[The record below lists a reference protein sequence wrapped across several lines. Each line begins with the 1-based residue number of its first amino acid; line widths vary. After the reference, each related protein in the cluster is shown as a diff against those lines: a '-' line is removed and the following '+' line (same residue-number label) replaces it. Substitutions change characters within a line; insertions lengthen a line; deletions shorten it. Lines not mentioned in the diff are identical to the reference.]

1 MESSQEHRLPHV
13 VAKCGADFG
22 DQHGEAAVRHE
33 SVRPELSVDV
43 ELGQCRRP
51 ALDKQCEKIERF
63 RRKVDWAGSVQQLPC
78 RGVDSECTES
88 DAQNDLRSGRGTKR
102 ILIPS

>member
-1 MESSQEHRLPHV
+1 MEGSQEHRLPHV
-13 VAKCGADFG
+13 VAKRAADFG

-33 SVRPELSVDV
+33 GARPELSVDV
-43 ELGQCRRP
+43 ELGHCGRSL
-51 ALDKQCEKIERF
+51 LDKQCEKIERF
-63 RRKVDWAGSVQQLPC
+63 RRKVDWAASVQQLPR
-78 RGVDSECTES
+78 RGVESECTES